1 MTLDQVNVDLR
12 AIMET
17 AIQTDGLTKIYTRNR
32 FWRPRMDGESLTA
45 VSNVSFSV
53 DRGEMYGLLGPNGAG
68 KTTLVKMLCTLILP
82 TSGKASVAGIDL
94 KNDRAIRSVT
104 GLVVSDERSF
114 YWRLSLRRN
123 LQFFAALHGL
133 YGRTAEEHIGRVLH
147 AVNLEDRS
155 DQRFSDLS
163 SGMRQRLA
171 IARAL
176 LHIPRVLVLDEPTR
190 SLDPVA
196 TAQIHSLLN
205 QLRENGDITIL
216 LITHDLAEAESMCE
230 RVALMH
236 EGQIQAVGAPKDLR
250 RRLDPRRHY
259 VLTVDRLSLAMQE
272 KLRRLLPHYHI
283 ADAGMDKDR
292 NDLNFT
298 TGESDGQLEAVLNF
312 LNVNGVRV
320 YTIEGTPPTMEAVFA
335 HFTGESG
342 RGAE

>member
-1 MTLDQVNVDLR
+1 
-12 AIMET
+12 MET
-17 AIQTDGLTKIYTRNR
+17 AIETEALTKIYTRSQL
-32 FWRPRMDGESLTA
+32 WRPGMDSEPLTA
-45 VSNVSFSV
+45 VSNVSFALEK
-53 DRGEMYGLLGPNGAG
+53 GEMYGLLGPNGAG

-133 YGRTAEEHIGRVLH
+133 YGRTAEEHIGRVLR

-176 LHIPRVLVLDEPTR
+176 LHIPKVLVLDEPTR

-196 TAQIHSLLN
+196 TAQIHNLLS
-205 QLRENGDITIL
+205 QLREDEDITIL

-236 EGQIQAVGAPKDLR
+236 KGQIQAVGAPKELR

-259 VLTVDRLSLAMQE
+259 VLTIDKPAPPVQE
-272 KLRRLLPHYHI
+272 MLNQLLPDYQLTV
-283 ADAGMDKDR
+283 AGMDNGR
-292 NDLNFT
+292 NDLSFT
-298 TGESDGQLEAVLNF
+298 AGESDGLLEAVLNL
-312 LNVNGVRV
+312 LNVNGAHV

-342 RGAE
+342 RAGE